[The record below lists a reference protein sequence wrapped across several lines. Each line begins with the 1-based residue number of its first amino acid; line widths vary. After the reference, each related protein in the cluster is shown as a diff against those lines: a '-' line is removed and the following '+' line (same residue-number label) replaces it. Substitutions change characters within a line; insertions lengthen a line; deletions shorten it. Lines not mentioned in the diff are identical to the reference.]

1 MHKHNTGTADVQSVF
16 PVTCTS
22 APMFMT
28 IYDNAYDGI
37 VSHKGILGLTAVG
50 CFKSSEERI
59 QEHIREPHKTS
70 EKLVSVGLQL

>member
-1 MHKHNTGTADVQSVF
+1 MHKPNTGTADTQSVF
-16 PVTCTS
+16 PVTYTS
-22 APMFMT
+22 VPMFTT

-37 VSHKGILGLTAVG
+37 IYQGILGPTAVG

-59 QEHIREPHKTS
+59 QEDMREPRKTA